1 MIIGFACVVPTPV
14 FAIACDVRMC
24 LKMMVLLLQA
34 FSIVFEKAID
44 RAEEAEELKQR
55 VNNLIDCITYSV
67 FVYTS
72 RGLFERDKLTFTAQ
86 MTIQI
91 LTMSGDISPTELE
104 FLLRFP
110 AITNVYSP
118 VDFLTN
124 TSWGGIKVLNCTIWY
139 VGIMTGLMHWQ
150 SACIQAYST
159 V

>member
-1 MIIGFACVVPTPV
+1 
-14 FAIACDVRMC
+14 
-24 LKMMVLLLQA
+24 MVLLLQA

-124 TSWGGIKVLNCTIWY
+124 TSWGGIKVLNCIWY
-139 VGIMTGLMHWQ
+139 VGMMSGLMHWQ
-150 SACIQAYST
+150 SACIQA
-159 V
+159 